1 MGKKWSSQK
10 KDERRGG
17 WGLRATKQLYDFVP
31 LWVAL
36 NLQRR
41 SGDDN
46 YYPSTC
52 MNFNYPCLL
61 MSAVSRSLAAKHLP
75 MLTVCIIC

>member
-1 MGKKWSSQK
+1 MGGAA
-10 KDERRGG
+10 RRKMKEEGG
-17 WGLRATKQLYDFVP
+17 WGVRATEQLYDFVP

-46 YYPSTC
+46 YYQSTC
-52 MNFNYPCLL
+52 MNFNYPRLS
-61 MSAVSRSLAAKHLP
+61 MSAVSLAAKPLH